1 VFFWRASSPVGDT
14 GRRQTSLSHESER
27 GEPSTNGSKASP
39 LRRSVEGLAA
49 SGPGSG
55 TVEQTAEAIG
65 EAANVLAV
73 TAEEVLG
80 SDDLLLTE
88 EVRQAAAQ
96 VSDEHPL
103 GVPGRPLG
111 ERSPLRLGFSVGIGL
126 LLAAATA
133 EVVILAGHVLILLVI
148 AVFIAVSLEPVVGFL
163 CRRGLRRGL
172 AVAAVVVV
180 GLVLTALFLDNVVP
194 LTVSEASQVTHRLPA
209 FLHELQSKNSEIG
222 RQVEVLPPSQGPRAS
237 ASPSHPRVG
246 VVDFEGYMT
255 LPAQQTRY
263 SLTIVVGVQDGA
275 CVDLVDAGPR

>member
-1 VFFWRASSPVGDT
+1 M
-14 GRRQTSLSHESER
+14 
-27 GEPSTNGSKASP
+27 
-39 LRRSVEGLAA
+39 RRSVEGLAA
-49 SGPGSG
+49 SGPGRG

-88 EVRQAAAQ
+88 EVRHVAAQ

-103 GVPGRPLG
+103 GVQGRPLG

-126 LLAAATA
+126 LLAVATA

-163 CRRGLRRGL
+163 CRRGFRRGL

-194 LTVSEASQVTHRLPA
+194 LMVSEAGQVTHRLPA
-209 FLHELQSKNSEIG
+209 LLRELQSKELRDRPAQCQVPPRAEGKEVGKCERVRG
-222 RQVEVLPPSQGPRAS
+222 RGSHRRGSAVLGCVSVGRPRPVGLLPRQLAPAKGGVLPPLPSLP
-237 ASPSHPRVG
+237 ASPRK
-246 VVDFEGYMT
+246 
-255 LPAQQTRY
+255 PAR
-263 SLTIVVGVQDGA
+263 
-275 CVDLVDAGPR
+275 R